1 MPWKDALEDPMAA
14 VSVSRDATIPNAL
27 GLHARAAARFVQS
40 ATRFASSIR
49 VTRGE
54 RTVDGKSIMGMLL
67 LAAARGSIVT
77 IAADGVDAERAVT
90 ELCALVASGFG
101 EGT

>member
-1 MPWKDALEDPMAA
+1 MSNNVASSELE
-14 VSVSRDATIPNAL
+14 IINAL
-27 GLHARAAARFVQS
+27 GLHARAAARFVQA

-67 LAAARGSIVT
+67 LAAARGSTVM
-77 IAADGVDAERAVT
+77 IAAEGVDAESAVA
-90 ELCALVASGFG
+90 ELCALVSSGFG
-101 EGT
+101 EAG